1 MLGRSS
7 VGVAIVRATAT
18 KREKMVSPL
27 CPPPPLASS
36 ICPLPTT
43 QFHASPPQSLCVRFP
58 FPRRGGYVLRSRP
71 FVTPEKDE
79 EESARLGSLEGTA
92 FGTHTSSCPAMW
104 NTPEYAL
111 LYYVPSATKHL
122 SSSFPSLIASC
133 RWHRQRRGKCTRSD
147 AAHTCGR
154 ALPKCPKNT
163 EPKDANSKYDL

>member
-1 MLGRSS
+1 M
-7 VGVAIVRATAT
+7 
-18 KREKMVSPL
+18 
-27 CPPPPLASS
+27 
-36 ICPLPTT
+36 
-43 QFHASPPQSLCVRFP
+43 
-58 FPRRGGYVLRSRP
+58 LRSRP

-147 AAHTCGR
+147 AAHTCLAKMPKKGR
-154 ALPKCPKNT
+154 TKMQIRNVNYSRKSM
-163 EPKDANSKYDL
+163 KSGIWKIYVMKHSKIKMNRMGLRLFGSRMILYSAGSSSPTT